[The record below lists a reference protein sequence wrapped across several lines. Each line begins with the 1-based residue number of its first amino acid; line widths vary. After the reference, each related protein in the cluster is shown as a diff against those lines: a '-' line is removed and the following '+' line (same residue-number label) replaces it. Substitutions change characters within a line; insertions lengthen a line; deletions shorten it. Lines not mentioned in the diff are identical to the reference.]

1 MHLHWPP
8 SQQLTQDTLK
18 ITHLLLLCPEL
29 VRFHAPSIVLFCTP
43 LNKDKPTTYIINNQD
58 GYQFVFEIYKSSQ
71 IEYQFTDCSIGDT
84 GYYFSNRYEI
94 LSVMIQI

>member
-1 MHLHWPP
+1 MHLHRPP
-8 SQQLTQDTLK
+8 SQQLTPFKK
-18 ITHLLLLCPEL
+18 ITHLPLLRPEV

-43 LNKDKPTTYIINNQD
+43 LNKDRPTTYIINNQD
-58 GYQFVFEIYKSSQ
+58 GYQFTFEIYKSSQ
-71 IEYQFTDCSIGDT
+71 IEYQFTDCSFGDT